1 MRAVIVGCGRVG
13 AGLAERLARAGHEV
27 TVLDINTDAFGRLPS
42 DFPGAAV
49 RGDGTDED
57 ILRRAGADGADLFFA
72 LTEGDNRNILAAQ
85 LANETFGVP
94 DVVAKVNDPV
104 RAEAYTTLGINTICR
119 TTILVEGLA
128 RFAGLPAEEQQL
140 GVARATGHHRG
151 GEHHAVRLQSSREA
165 AGAGPGNAQVGGY
178 AQGERDGRR
187 ARDAERIRTEATVN
201 QTSAGDAGGP
211 GGEAAGRNGAQNGPG
226 RLPANNPRSGGS

>member
-27 TVLDINTDAFGRLPS
+27 TVLDTNTDAFGRLPS

-57 ILRRAGADGADLFFA
+57 ILRRAGTDGADWFFA
-72 LTEGDNRNILAAQ
+72 LTEGDNRNVLAAQ

-94 DVVAKVNDPV
+94 EVVAKINDPV

-151 GEHHAVRLQSSREA
+151 GEHHAVRFQSSREA
-165 AGAGPGNAQVGGY
+165 AGAGPGNVQVGGDGQR
-178 AQGERDGRR
+178 ADDGQKARDGDRVG
-187 ARDAERIRTEATVN
+187 AEATVN
-201 QTSAGDAGGP
+201 QEPSGRAGGT
-211 GGEAAGRNGAQNGPG
+211 GGTPSGNGAQSGPG